1 MQLSLIS
8 QYHHY
13 RHKNSTVATRTAL
26 SLQEHI
32 PIRTITFINPRITY
46 ITTIITQFNISKP
59 HLSNGVTT
67 INYDPHH
74 HHDRH
79 HYYHYHYHPNSSS
92 FTPSTLPLTSR
103 VFRPGTNGAF
113 TPWSEPSECTR
124 SCGGGVELETRTC
137 TNPKPSLNGADC
149 DGVFTQ
155 LVPPKQWCN
164 IEVRK
169 E

>member
-1 MQLSLIS
+1 MIWCDVVYGAIKSMLCWCVCVLVISLATDLGDS
-8 QYHHY
+8 DSD
-13 RHKNSTVATRTAL
+13 NS
-26 SLQEHI
+26 
-32 PIRTITFINPRITY
+32 
-46 ITTIITQFNISKP
+46 
-59 HLSNGVTT
+59 GVTT

-79 HYYHYHYHPNSSS
+79 HYYHYHYHPNPSS
-92 FTPSTLPLTSR
+92 FTPSTLLLTSR

-155 LVPPKQWCN
+155 LAPPKQWCN